1 MNFLKL
7 FTRNIPTEEKT
18 DKKNIIILV
27 SVIAGAILIAAGVA
41 FLIYRLVQKRAE
53 MEYEEFDDDPES
65 DFFEEE
71 D

>member
-1 MNFLKL
+1 MNFLKI
-7 FTRNIPTEEKT
+7 FDKTVPTEEKM

-27 SVIAGAILIAAGVA
+27 SIIAGAILIAAGIA
-41 FLIYRLVQKRAE
+41 FLVYRLVSKRAE

>member
-1 MNFLKL
+1 MDFLKI
-7 FTRNIPTEEKT
+7 FEKKAVAEEKK

-27 SVIAGAILIAAGVA
+27 SIIAGAVLAAAGVA
-41 FLIYRLVQKRAE
+41 FLVYRLISKRAE
-53 MEYEEFDDDPES
+53 TEYEEFDDDPES

>member
-1 MNFLKL
+1 MNFLKI
-7 FTRNIPTEEKT
+7 FDKSVPTEEKM

-27 SVIAGAILIAAGVA
+27 SIIAGAVLIAAGVA
-41 FLIYRLVQKRAE
+41 FLIYRLVSKRAE